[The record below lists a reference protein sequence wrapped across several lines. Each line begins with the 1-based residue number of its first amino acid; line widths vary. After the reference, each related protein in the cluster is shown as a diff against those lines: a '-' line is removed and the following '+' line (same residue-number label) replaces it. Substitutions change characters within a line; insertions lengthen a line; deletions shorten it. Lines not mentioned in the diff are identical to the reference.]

1 MSPHS
6 RQRSGRIP
14 AEPYPLRERFDVSE
28 SGCGLGG
35 LAVHCLCGGVRTA
48 LRIVKRAAFQHGH
61 ENREKSISHPTQST
75 SVLVPHT
82 TQLRIVLP
90 AVVVMLHADSRPM
103 IQSVSHSLIA
113 APPHQHEFL
122 LSALT
127 CDGS

>member
-35 LAVHCLCGGVRTA
+35 LAVHCLCGAVRTA

-90 AVVVMLHADSRPM
+90 AVVVMLHADSRPNDTKRFAFVDC
-103 IQSVSHSLIA
+103 SSAASARVSS
-113 APPHQHEFL
+113 FR
-122 LSALT
+122 S
-127 CDGS
+127 DV